1 MLLAAGA
8 SERLGTPK
16 QLVQFEGK
24 SLLRRAAGA
33 ALASCCNPV
42 VVVLGAESAACA
54 AELDGL
60 ELLLAHNADWK
71 SGMASSVRTGLEALL
86 TEDGL
91 EAVLF
96 MVCDQLLVTP
106 DILNSLVHAFEA
118 GNHPIIASEYDGE
131 IGVPALFGRTLFP
144 ELLAL
149 SGPEGARK
157 VIHRHRSETLLIAFP
172 GGTLDID
179 TPTDLTRAS
188 QTLQNSTPHNP

>member
-1 MLLAAGA
+1 
-8 SERLGTPK
+8 
-16 QLVQFEGK
+16 
-24 SLLRRAAGA
+24 
-33 ALASCCNPV
+33 
-42 VVVLGAESAACA
+42 
-54 AELDGL
+54 
-60 ELLLAHNADWK
+60 
-71 SGMASSVRTGLEALL
+71 MASSVRTGLEALL

-118 GNHPIIASEYDGE
+118 GNHLIVASEYDGE